1 MSDLFGAAI
10 GAGDVEVIGH
20 AVVRLGDQAFQG
32 LVDQEQNVLRP
43 RALDRHRQLNVTKT
57 DTDADTLM

>member
-1 MSDLFGAAI
+1 MSDLFGAAV
-10 GAGDVEVIGH
+10 GAGDVEVVGH
-20 AVVRLGDQAFQG
+20 TVVRLGDQAFQG
-32 LVDQEQNVLRP
+32 LVDQKKDVLRP